1 MSQFRQTFGTG
12 LLTMTWMECALLR
25 VVESPNE
32 SLEDKCFAVAI
43 LQELHANVGL
53 YEKASLC
60 NFEGENGLA
69 KVLRDRWSDPKLN
82 FGKVITLAVN
92 KYIVPRNTNCN
103 DVPFIELWQAVVKSL
118 EPYLPQ
124 DTVEDDE

>member
-32 SLEDKCFAVAI
+32 SLDDKCFAVAI
-43 LQELHANVGL
+43 LQELRANVD
-53 YEKASLC
+53 YYIKARLSNLLTEDSL
-60 NFEGENGLA
+60 A
-69 KVLRDRWSDPKLN
+69 TVLRARWSDPKLN

-92 KYIVPRNTNCN
+92 KYIVPKKPNCN

-124 DTVEDDE
+124 DNE